1 MVHAQ
6 ENKRGTTPTRSWY
19 LLDLLTSIKRLFT
32 SKEQVRKSNDPY
44 VHLISKY
51 RVDMLVRLILT
62 ITTVGLL
69 VGPSAVLFT
78 VSGHSTMKILLILLF
93 TLLFSAAV
101 SLFTKARRHEMLAAT
116 AT

>member
-1 MVHAQ
+1 M
-6 ENKRGTTPTRSWY
+6 
-19 LLDLLTSIKRLFT
+19 
-32 SKEQVRKSNDPY
+32 RKSNDPY

-62 ITTVGLL
+62 ITTVSLL

-78 VSGHSTMKILLILLF
+78 VSGHGTMKILLILLF

-101 SLFTKARRHEMLAAT
+101 SFFTKARRHEMLAAT